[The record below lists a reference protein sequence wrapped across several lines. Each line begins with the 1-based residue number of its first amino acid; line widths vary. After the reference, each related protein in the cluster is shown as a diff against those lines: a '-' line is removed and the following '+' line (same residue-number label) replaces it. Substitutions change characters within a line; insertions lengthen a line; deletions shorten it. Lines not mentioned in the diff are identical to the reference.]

1 MELVLF
7 ITQFVIHFLSDDF
20 YDFGKYPLIYAVKPV
35 KPVKRGKKPTAR
47 KNKGIS

>member
-1 MELVLF
+1 MELVLL

-35 KPVKRGKKPTAR
+35 KRGKKPTAR